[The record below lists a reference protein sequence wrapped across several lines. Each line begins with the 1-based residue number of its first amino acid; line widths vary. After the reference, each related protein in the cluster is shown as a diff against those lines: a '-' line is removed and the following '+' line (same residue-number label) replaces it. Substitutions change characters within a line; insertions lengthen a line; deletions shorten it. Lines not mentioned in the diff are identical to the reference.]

1 MQEIIEACLGYLGLL
16 ETFPKLAPWMAKV
29 WNLASAWLAVNI
41 VGSAGQFV
49 VNTVILVGWA
59 GFLAIVTNGFS
70 TASITA
76 LQTNP
81 LSGLPLGMYQIF
93 CAIFPFGFFFR
104 MVIAYIMWN
113 LTFQGAALTI
123 MRGQKFIFGA

>member
-29 WNLASAWLAVNI
+29 WSAACGWFLANEATN
-41 VGSAGQFV
+41 FV
-49 VNTVILVGWA
+49 SGVVILTGWA
-59 GFLAIVTNGFS
+59 AFLSIVVNGFS
-70 TASITA
+70 MDSITT
-76 LQTNP
+76 LTTNP

-93 CAIFPFGFFFR
+93 CAIFPFGFFVR

-113 LTFQGAALTI
+113 LSFQGAAITV
-123 MRGQKFIFGA
+123 MRGIKLVFGG